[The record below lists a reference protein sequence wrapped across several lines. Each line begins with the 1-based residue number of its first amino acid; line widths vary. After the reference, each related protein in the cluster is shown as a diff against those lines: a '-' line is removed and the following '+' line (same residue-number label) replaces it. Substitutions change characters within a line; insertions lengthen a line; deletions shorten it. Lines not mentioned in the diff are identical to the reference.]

1 MADSPNLPPISPE
14 PAAPGAGPG
23 KVAPGPVTPP
33 PAPQRPKP
41 RSSLGAGLHGLWILV
56 VRLIILGAGVSL
68 GWLAGLLVAQALPSG
83 NPEPPLTEVALRY
96 GSQTRRKLRQ
106 LPRWWQGSA
115 PPADAPADN
124 NASPAAAVSES
135 AETAGPEAAVPE
147 ALTEDERDSI
157 EADLTSLQQ
166 DLASVTARLTE
177 LETTLGAAPNGTV
190 EERLQQLN
198 QRLGPASAIA
208 DAPETDAPEADD
220 PQANA
225 PETDDSAEAAP
236 AAPPPATRVPYQE
249 PRFALVSDRIVLPSA
264 LLFEPGS
271 STLTAPGQ
279 QLLDSIAPDLARY
292 GAATLLVGSHTDG
305 IADPNQASQITLQQ
319 AVAVEQYLAPQLEGS
334 GTRWVSVGY
343 GQTRPSTGG
352 NTPDDQQRNQRVEI
366 GIVLSN

>member
-1 MADSPNLPPISPE
+1 M
-14 PAAPGAGPG
+14 
-23 KVAPGPVTPP
+23 
-33 PAPQRPKP
+33 
-41 RSSLGAGLHGLWILV
+41 

-106 LPRWWQGSA
+106 LPLWWQGSVA
-115 PPADAPADN
+115 PADDLADN

-135 AETAGPEAAVPE
+135 TGTAAPETAGPE
-147 ALTEDERDSI
+147 ALTEDERDGI

-208 DAPETDAPEADD
+208 DAPETDAPEADA

-225 PETDDSAEAAP
+225 AETDDSAEADP
-236 AAPPPATRVPYQE
+236 AAPPTATRVPYPE

-305 IADPNQASQITLQQ
+305 ADPDQASQITLQQ

-352 NTPDDQQRNQRVEI
+352 TAPGDQQRNQRVEI
-366 GIVLSN
+366 GIVPGN

>member
-23 KVAPGPVTPP
+23 KVAPGPVIPP
-33 PAPQRPKP
+33 PVPKP
-41 RSSLGAGLHGLWILV
+41 RSGLGAGLHGLWTLV

-124 NASPAAAVSES
+124 SASPAAAVSES
-135 AETAGPEAAVPE
+135 TETAGPEAAVPE

-208 DAPETDAPEADD
+208 DAPETDAPEADA
-220 PQANA
+220 PEANA
-225 PETDDSAEAAP
+225 AETDDSAEAAP

-305 IADPNQASQITLQQ
+305 ADPDQASQITLQQ

-352 NTPDDQQRNQRVEI
+352 TTPGDQQRNQRVEI
-366 GIVLSN
+366 GIVPSN